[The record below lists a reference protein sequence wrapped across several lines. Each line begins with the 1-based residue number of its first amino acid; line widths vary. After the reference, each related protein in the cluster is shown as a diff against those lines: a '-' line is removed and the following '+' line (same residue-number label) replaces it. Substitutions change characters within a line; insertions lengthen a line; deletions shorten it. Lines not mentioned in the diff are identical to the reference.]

1 MPLRIGYKASAEQF
15 GPRDLVEY
23 TVRAE
28 EVGLDSVW
36 VSDHFSPWRHTG
48 GHAPF
53 SFAWMAAVGER
64 TSRVQIGTSVLT
76 ATFRYYPAV
85 VAQAFAT
92 LACLSQ
98 LVGPLP
104 PPVPAR
110 AARRPSTALCA
121 HRRSVPQSQMT
132 ARPAMLGKAAA
143 SVALPVGHEP
153 LGAAA
158 TRTITS
164 RGCGRGPSPRD
175 DRAWERV
182 RR

>member
-132 ARPAMLGKAAA
+132 ARPAMLGKAAEPGVNLSAHRAPIIRFVLRPLVARPPIA
-143 SVALPVGHEP
+143 SVR
-153 LGAAA
+153 GAPAGLA
-158 TRTITS
+158 
-164 RGCGRGPSPRD
+164 
-175 DRAWERV
+175 
-182 RR
+182 